1 MSYTKHVCVAAAC
14 VLSLSSPA
22 ASADLGGIAV
32 PAPVPYYG
40 SHDQRPALWQGLYGG
55 VNLGVGSTVLNVDK
69 VGSDRDL
76 KSNAVGFGG
85 FAGYNF
91 ANAGPWVWGVE
102 ADLLGHGFD
111 KKKPATVAGLGS
123 LSSDHAALGSLRLR
137 GGYAWNDIL
146 FYGTAGLALTS
157 IEAKS
162 SLGGKAD
169 FKTGLALG
177 LGAEWAFDKA
187 WTARIEGIGYAF
199 GAEET
204 LAGTKRDV
212 GLATST
218 LRVGV
223 ARRF

>member
-14 VLSLSSPA
+14 VLSWSGPA
-22 ASADLGGIAV
+22 VSADLGGKV
-32 PAPVPYYG
+32 PAPVPHYNQ
-40 SHDQRPALWQGLYGG
+40 DQRPALWQGAYGG
-55 VNLGVGSTVLNVDK
+55 VHLGFSSSVLNVDK

-76 KSNAVGFGG
+76 KSNDIQIGG
-85 FAGYNF
+85 FVGYNF

-102 ADLLGHGFD
+102 ADLQGHGFD

-123 LSSDHAALGSLRLR
+123 FSSDQAALGSLRLR
-137 GGYAWNDIL
+137 GGYAWNDVL
-146 FYGTAGLALTS
+146 LYGTAGVAFTNV
-157 IEAKS
+157 EAKS
-162 SLGGKAD
+162 SLGGKAE
-169 FKTGLALG
+169 FTTGLALG

-187 WTARIEGIGYAF
+187 WTARVEGIGYVF
-199 GAEET
+199 GSEDT

-212 GLATST
+212 GLGTSA